1 MREDILLLFLSPVK
15 FGSDCKV
22 TETHYTNVSGENT
35 CTTNE
40 SAVRYLLENELSGKK
55 LSKIFILAS
64 KAVRKE
70 IENCPE
76 KITHLE
82 YFKNRVEKF
91 SGNASECIKDE
102 TVCEYDEDIGGEYNL
117 KSVAETAKKIQ
128 DYAKKSGNEIYLHV
142 DLTGGMRHVNMM
154 ILDVIRLL
162 EAGEIKIGKI
172 IYSNYNPAKKEGTVE
187 EINNI
192 YDLFRLISGVEE
204 FINFGSVEILNDYYK
219 NHSGKKSDSLKN
231 LLNAMK
237 NFADAIKLCRYG
249 QFKTAIENL
258 HDSMHD
264 FINNVPDNEKNLN
277 DMLMERL
284 IDRINREYEMLI
296 ATRGQDDLKI
306 IRWCINKGYLQQ
318 ALTLYT
324 ERVPEYIHANKFYT
338 INPDEY
344 KKVKKKLEKDV
355 RNEGFYFLNNYLEKD
370 NCAKDDE
377 EVNNLQKAI
386 QDFNNRIETLK
397 AKYFEQIKKYAVPD
411 IRAGKF
417 SYDDWR
423 KKLLDDINL
432 PTAKITP
439 EEFFKDEKTLR
450 SMLTTLAEL
459 KQSPQVL
466 KNLSDEKLVP
476 IRPII
481 KEIFDELEKLPKG
494 YLRRDKI
501 FEFTEKSKAEQLKK
515 FFPVFEFDTRKFRLK
530 YMAEKKI
537 FTLTVPKEKFLSI
550 AEKYFRIKD
559 ERNHSNHARNDDT
572 GEFSSAKELENF
584 MLSGLDEIENAGKEK
599 AI

>member
-1 MREDILLLFLSPVK
+1 MREDILLLFLSPVR

-70 IENCPE
+70 IKNCPE

-82 YFKNRVEKF
+82 YFKNRVGKF
-91 SGNASECIKDE
+91 AGNASECINDE

-172 IYSNYNPAKKEGTVE
+172 IYSNYNPANKEGTVE

-277 DMLMERL
+277 DMLMDRL

-324 ERVPEYIHANKFYT
+324 ERIPEYLGENGFIVQSERNSKKLDELVEKDSMNRNKFFYLLNECNPRQDHLVEGRKKYFAAIKADASILMRKNKFDFDEWWKKLSAYLQEKNISCKDEGRLRSQLELLSSLRKDAKILLNLDSPELDPIREIIDVLGEELLKLEQGFERSKRIIAFIQNELQEKHLHRFFPGLQFAKDIEDKYPESFELHIMILEDIFSVTVPE
-338 INPDEY
+338 
-344 KKVKKKLEKDV
+344 
-355 RNEGFYFLNNYLEKD
+355 
-370 NCAKDDE
+370 
-377 EVNNLQKAI
+377 
-386 QDFNNRIETLK
+386 
-397 AKYFEQIKKYAVPD
+397 
-411 IRAGKF
+411 
-417 SYDDWR
+417 
-423 KKLLDDINL
+423 
-432 PTAKITP
+432 
-439 EEFFKDEKTLR
+439 
-450 SMLTTLAEL
+450 
-459 KQSPQVL
+459 
-466 KNLSDEKLVP
+466 
-476 IRPII
+476 
-481 KEIFDELEKLPKG
+481 
-494 YLRRDKI
+494 
-501 FEFTEKSKAEQLKK
+501 
-515 FFPVFEFDTRKFRLK
+515 
-530 YMAEKKI
+530 
-537 FTLTVPKEKFLSI
+537 EKFLSMT
-550 AEKYFRIKD
+550 EKYFRIKD

-599 AI
+599 TP